1 MTSGGSGCVWRK
13 RGEWMAQR
21 GTPLPM
27 KVRLEI
33 KQRTAAGSKIKPLAR
48 ELGVDAK
55 TARKYRARA

>member
-1 MTSGGSGCVWRK
+1 
-13 RGEWMAQR
+13 MAKR